1 MQKSIGIWKTV
12 MVEIIEKKRS
22 RGRPRVRSN
31 DETRSVVTE
40 AASRMFNDLG
50 YAATCVADIAQ
61 GAGVSTKTLYRLF
74 PAKSD
79 LFESVCAGRIERF
92 TLEAST
98 GQQPSADIHTSLVH
112 LLEVL
117 GRLTLDLDTIAIYKL
132 VVTEA
137 DRFPEVADAF
147 YKRAILGTSKV
158 VEGWLQ
164 SRCRTGEI
172 AIADISLA
180 GGMLREV
187 MVFEPQRGVMLN
199 QKKPPSLEE
208 VRQRA
213 ELCAGIFLCGCMAKT
228 RGSAEKEGRG

>member
-1 MQKSIGIWKTV
+1 
-12 MVEIIEKKRS
+12 MVEIMEQKRS
-22 RGRPRVRSN
+22 RGRPQVRSD

-40 AASRMFNDLG
+40 AASRMFHDLG

-98 GQQPSADIHTSLVH
+98 GQESFADIYKSLVH

-147 YKRAILGTSKV
+147 YKRAILGTAKV
-158 VEGWLQ
+158 VEGWLEARRQ
-164 SRCRTGEI
+164 TGEI
-172 AIADISLA
+172 EIDDIPSA
-180 GGMLREV
+180 GGLLRGM

-199 QKKPPSLEE
+199 QQKAPSLEE
-208 VRQRA
+208 IRQRA
-213 ELCAGIFLCGCMAKT
+213 ELCAGIFLRGSMAKT
-228 RGSAEKEGRG
+228 GGSAEKEGRG

>member
-1 MQKSIGIWKTV
+1 MNVHLKVQPHHR
-12 MVEIIEKKRS
+12 ERS
-22 RGRPRVRSN
+22 AYLYVRQSSMRQVIDNTESAMRQYALRGRAIALGWR
-31 DETRSVVTE
+31 DE
-40 AASRMFNDLG
+40 
-50 YAATCVADIAQ
+50 
-61 GAGVSTKTLYRLF
+61 
-74 PAKSD
+74 
-79 LFESVCAGRIERF
+79 
-92 TLEAST
+92 
-98 GQQPSADIHTSLVH
+98 LVH

-180 GGMLREV
+180 GGA
-187 MVFEPQRGVMLN
+187 P
-199 QKKPPSLEE
+199 
-208 VRQRA
+208 
-213 ELCAGIFLCGCMAKT
+213 
-228 RGSAEKEGRG
+228 